1 MYNIDTENNDKAV
14 SIPGH
19 FVDDGTPL
27 LSTLQ
32 PLYLRSFDGMN
43 RLNLLKSTSRIFDS
57 YCYNFALKLYL
68 QISYSFFK
76 NCTMYW
82 LYKRDRILSSDES
95 ANDQYL
101 TWKVNDVTEEY
112 LNRMFKIVM

>member
-1 MYNIDTENNDKAV
+1 M
-14 SIPGH
+14 H
-19 FVDDGTPL
+19 
-27 LSTLQ
+27 
-32 PLYLRSFDGMN
+32 
-43 RLNLLKSTSRIFDS
+43 
-57 YCYNFALKLYL
+57 
-68 QISYSFFK
+68 
-76 NCTMYW
+76 W